1 MAMNPMQKK
10 ARTSFLLGMFLAV
23 VILGIVIGL
32 LIMQIVKMN
41 KEQEAIK
48 YEDVYVLKE
57 DVKADN
63 SLADKI
69 EKEDGTAVLNPKVS
83 MQSVRVEY
91 VPNNALTAENLR
103 KYITETSTAKIDIN
117 EGTIITTEMI
127 NLEGKKTSKD
137 VRRQEYNMIVLP
149 TELEDGEHIDIRL
162 RMPSGED
169 FIVLSKKRVMQSN
182 SDTIWLEVSE
192 DEILTMSNAIVEAYI
207 MEGSLLY
214 ATTYVDAGMQESL
227 IPTYVASQ
235 SVIELMNA
243 NSNNITTEAMNALK
257 DRYAGKI
264 GEQRGKINRELERQ
278 SETALESIQTKT
290 GEEAEKMKSVRQQYV
305 DGIPME

>member
-1 MAMNPMQKK
+1 
-10 ARTSFLLGMFLAV
+10 
-23 VILGIVIGL
+23 
-32 LIMQIVKMN
+32 
-41 KEQEAIK
+41 
-48 YEDVYVLKE
+48 
-57 DVKADN
+57 
-63 SLADKI
+63 
-69 EKEDGTAVLNPKVS
+69 

-192 DEILTMSNAIVEAYI
+192 DEILTMSNAIVFN
-207 MEGSLLY
+207 
-214 ATTYVDAGMQESL
+214 T
-227 IPTYVASQ
+227 
-235 SVIELMNA
+235 
-243 NSNNITTEAMNALK
+243 NIC
-257 DRYAGKI
+257 
-264 GEQRGKINRELERQ
+264 
-278 SETALESIQTKT
+278 S
-290 GEEAEKMKSVRQQYV
+290 
-305 DGIPME
+305 

>member
-149 TELEDGEHIDIRL
+149 
-162 RMPSGED
+162 
-169 FIVLSKKRVMQSN
+169 
-182 SDTIWLEVSE
+182 
-192 DEILTMSNAIVEAYI
+192 
-207 MEGSLLY
+207 
-214 ATTYVDAGMQESL
+214 
-227 IPTYVASQ
+227 
-235 SVIELMNA
+235 
-243 NSNNITTEAMNALK
+243 
-257 DRYAGKI
+257 DR
-264 GEQRGKINRELERQ
+264 
-278 SETALESIQTKT
+278 
-290 GEEAEKMKSVRQQYV
+290 KSVV
-305 DGIPME
+305 